1 LRAEVAERRWTGH
14 GESGTEL
21 TIVIRGGGD
30 YGNGYGDRSPEER
43 ARAQA
48 DADRV
53 NAALRY
59 TAEPPARQLDTVGG
73 LEMFVGRM
81 GRGTLDTS
89 PDLLPCPFCGHEGAF
104 TDGARRGSGDNHT
117 VAAACSNTSCG
128 VRTPEHYQDR
138 ESAAA
143 AWNRRRRAEPSATQR
158 HEQSREL
165 EERFG
170 DSVNRAEPPA
180 RIDPYRPAHT
190 ADVAPTRDSTA
201 GPGLSG
207 NRGAPHE

>member
-1 LRAEVAERRWTGH
+1 MTKDEVLADLRTLIEAADKTFSGRIGITAAQARAIHNYIATVVPDEPTATKLRAEVAERRWTGH

-43 ARAQA
+43 SRAQA

-59 TAEPPARQLDTVGG
+59 TV
-73 LEMFVGRM
+73 
-81 GRGTLDTS
+81 
-89 PDLLPCPFCGHEGAF
+89 
-104 TDGARRGSGDNHT
+104 
-117 VAAACSNTSCG
+117 
-128 VRTPEHYQDR
+128 
-138 ESAAA
+138 
-143 AWNRRRRAEPSATQR
+143 
-158 HEQSREL
+158 
-165 EERFG
+165 
-170 DSVNRAEPPA
+170 EPPA

-190 ADVAPTRDSTA
+190 ADVAPTTDSTA
-201 GPGLSG
+201 GPALSG